1 MRGNLGSLSLE
12 KGHPWR
18 ATLVHVP
25 LTVTQTRAIWV
36 VELGGREPGG
46 SLPFLH

>member
-1 MRGNLGSLSLE
+1 MRGNLGFLSYK

-25 LTVTQTRAIWV
+25 LTVTQTPGFVPRN
-36 VELGGREPGG
+36 LGEGT
-46 SLPFLH
+46 